1 MYEIPDIAQELKAA
15 RQGKGLTQRALGSLT
30 GLPQSHISKIETGTV
45 DLQLSSLIELARVL
59 DLEPVLVPR
68 KALPA
73 VLAVITSLTSG
84 QAEPRPVYQLDEDED
99 DV

>member
-45 DLQLSSLIELARVL
+45 DLKLSSLIELARVL

-73 VLAVITSLTSG
+73 VLAVIASLTSG

>member
-73 VLAVITSLTSG
+73 VLAVIASLTSG